1 MKIIDMHCDTISRIC
16 QERNRN
22 NNCSLHKNSLQV
34 DLMKMKSSDYL
45 LQNFAIFID
54 LSETDC
60 PYQTFQE
67 QLAIFKE
74 EITKNSNLITP
85 VTCYSEIIANEKAEK
100 MSALLTLEEG
110 EVCGGDLDKLKE
122 IYDLGIRMMT
132 FTWNYP
138 NSLGFPA
145 EPAPFLP
152 SNFKQQQITPTNLNI
167 KLHTKKGLTRL
178 GKEFLEE
185 MESLGIIPD
194 VSHLSDQGIR
204 EVCKIAKKPFCA
216 SHSNARALCQ
226 RGRNLPDELIR
237 AIAEKGGVIGANYYG
252 PFLTNMPDREERYF
266 SYVKDIALHIRHIAD
281 IGGISCIGLGS
292 DFDGID
298 ENLELKNCSHMELL
312 EHELKKCNLK
322 ESEIEQIFYRNVLN
336 FYQELL

>member
-204 EVCKIAKKPFCA
+204 DVCKIAKKPFCA
-216 SHSNARALCQ
+216 SHSNEIGRAH
-226 RGRNLPDELIR
+226 
-237 AIAEKGGVIGANYYG
+237 V
-252 PFLTNMPDREERYF
+252 
-266 SYVKDIALHIRHIAD
+266 
-281 IGGISCIGLGS
+281 
-292 DFDGID
+292 
-298 ENLELKNCSHMELL
+298 
-312 EHELKKCNLK
+312 
-322 ESEIEQIFYRNVLN
+322 
-336 FYQELL
+336 

>member
-16 QERNRN
+16 QERVKN
-22 NNCSLHKNSLQV
+22 NNCSLHDNSLQV
-34 DLMKMKSSDYL
+34 DLMKLKSSDYL
-45 LQNFAIFID
+45 LQNFALFID
-54 LSETDC
+54 LGETDC
-60 PYQTFQE
+60 PYQTFQQ
-67 QLAIFKE
+67 QLAIFEE
-74 EITKNSNLITP
+74 EITKNSSLIAP
-85 VTCYSEIIANEKAEK
+85 VTSYSEMIANEQIGK

-110 EVCGGDLDKLKE
+110 EVCGGNVDKLKE

-145 EPAPFLP
+145 EPAPLLQSNLTQQKISLP
-152 SNFKQQQITPTNLNI
+152 FSRINGHQE
-167 KLHTKKGLTRL
+167 KGLTYR

-185 MESLGIIPD
+185 MEYLGIIPD
-194 VSHLSDQGIR
+194 VSHLSDQGIWD
-204 EVCKIAKKPFCA
+204 VCKTAKKPFCA
-216 SHSNARALCQ
+216 SHSNARALCH
-226 RGRNLPDELIR
+226 RKRNLPDELIR

-252 PFLTNMPDREERYF
+252 PFLTDLPDKKEHYF
-266 SYVKDIALHIRHIAD
+266 SYVKDIALHIRHIAN

-312 EHELKKCNLK
+312 EYELRKCNFK
-322 ESEIEQIFYRNVLN
+322 ESEIEQIFYRNVRN